1 MKTQNNY
8 NEPKFKEL
16 VLYISRRCE
25 GDQTFGAVKLNKLLL
40 FADFYAYAVTGKS
53 ITGAEYMK
61 LERGPAPRY
70 MSAVREEMEKAGDLV
85 VIHREY
91 FGYSQTRTI
100 ARREPDLS
108 EFSGREIAFVDA
120 ALEQYADENA
130 TGLSEL
136 SHQLPG
142 WQMATLKETIPYETI
157 FISPRRASAEDEQ
170 WALGIASRHGW

>member
-25 GDQTFGAVKLNKLLL
+25 QDRAFGSVKLNKLLL

-85 VIHREY
+85 VIHREH
-91 FGYSQTRTI
+91 FGYTQTRTI

-108 EFSGREIAFVDA
+108 EFSGPEIAFVNR
-120 ALEQYADENA
+120 ALEEFADENA
-130 TGLSEL
+130 TDLSEL
-136 SHQLPG
+136 SHKLPG
-142 WQMATLKETIPYETI
+142 WQMAALKETIPYETI
-157 FISPRRASAEDEQ
+157 FISPLPTSAEDEQ
-170 WALGIASRHGW
+170 WALEMASRHGW